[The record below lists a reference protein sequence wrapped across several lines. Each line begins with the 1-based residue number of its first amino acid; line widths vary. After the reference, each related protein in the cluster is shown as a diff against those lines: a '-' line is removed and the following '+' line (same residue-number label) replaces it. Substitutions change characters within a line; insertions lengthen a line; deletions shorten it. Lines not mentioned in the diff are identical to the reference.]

1 MYKKILFC
9 ACLTEFC
16 EHVFNFSLKTAKD
29 NNARLWIYHGLGRL
43 NLNDNEVTREIK
55 DAENRMNT
63 LFAEKMKQQGF
74 SNYAINV
81 SDGDI
86 VSEITKLARNI
97 NADVTIMGTSTKP
110 PLAAGESTNMSPLGT
125 VTAETLLWA
134 PCPVLVV
141 PPAMVP
147 GLTRRK

>member
-16 EHVFNFSLKTAKD
+16 EHVFKFSLKTAKD
-29 NNARLWIYHGLGRL
+29 NDAMLWIYHGLGRL
-43 NLNDNEVTREIK
+43 NMSEDEVTNAVK
-55 DAENRMNT
+55 DAEIRLGE
-63 LFAEKMKQQGF
+63 LFGKKMKQQGF
-74 SNYAINV
+74 DNYAINV

-97 NADVTIMGTSTKP
+97 NADVTIMGTSTTP
-110 PLAAGESTNMSPLGT
+110 PLAAGESVNMSPLGA
-125 VTAETLLWA
+125 VTAETLLWT

-147 GLTRRK
+147 GLARRK

>member
-16 EHVFNFSLKTAKD
+16 EHVFKFSLKMAKYND
-29 NNARLWIYHGLGRL
+29 ARLWIYHGLGRL
-43 NLNDNEVTREIK
+43 NMNENEVTKEIK
-55 DAENRMNT
+55 DAENRMNE
-63 LFAEKMKQQGF
+63 LFADKMKQEGF
-74 SNYAINV
+74 DNYAINV
-81 SDGDI
+81 SDGDV

-97 NADVTIMGTSTKP
+97 SADITIMGTSTKSP
-110 PLAAGESTNMSPLGT
+110 TATGESTSMSPLGL
-125 VTAETLLWA
+125 VTAETLLWT

-147 GLTRRK
+147 GLARRK